1 MPKLLF
7 IFSSAGTSLLGRK
20 IGWFLPEAAHP
31 YAVLAPHFEI
41 DFASPQ
47 GPNPPVDPLSVEMFK
62 DEDSLTFL
70 NDRVIQEKLANAKKI
85 IDVKAE
91 DYDGI
96 FYVGGH
102 GPILDI
108 ASMPE
113 NAMLASKIFQAGKIT
128 AAICHGPGALVGAVD
143 KDGKSIFKGR
153 KFTGLS
159 NREEELFGT
168 VLDIPFSLEDRI
180 ISLGGLFECAE
191 PQECRVVVSDNLYT
205 GQNPASGKLLGQ
217 EILKALQK

>member
-7 IFSSAGTSLLGRK
+7 IFTSAGTSLLGRK
-20 IGWFLPEAAHP
+20 IGWYLPEASHS
-31 YAVLAPHFEI
+31 YAILASHFEI

-47 GPNPPVDPLSVEMFK
+47 GPNPPIDPLSVETFK
-62 DEDSLTFL
+62 DEDSLKFL
-70 NDRVIQEKLANAKKI
+70 SDPVIQEKLVNAKRI
-85 IDVKAE
+85 ADVKAE

-102 GPILDI
+102 GPILDV
-108 ASMPE
+108 ASSPE

-159 NREEELFGT
+159 NREEEIFGT
-168 VLDIPFSLEDRI
+168 VLDVPFSLEDRL

-191 PQECRVVVSDNLYT
+191 PHQCRVVVSDNLYT
-205 GQNPASGKLLGQ
+205 GQNPASGKLLAQ
-217 EILKALQK
+217 EILKTLQN